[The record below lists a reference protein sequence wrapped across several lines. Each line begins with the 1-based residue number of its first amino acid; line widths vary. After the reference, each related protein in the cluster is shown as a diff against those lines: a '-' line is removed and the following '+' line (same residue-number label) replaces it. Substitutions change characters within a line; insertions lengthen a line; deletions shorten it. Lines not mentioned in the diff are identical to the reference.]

1 MIVLNLNDF
10 KKCFLNKIGIFAN
23 TPCRPFFPDERGLS
37 FTKNVKGDDMEK
49 EKQYDIAN
57 LSNEELQQV
66 STLEKTI
73 SREKG
78 EEVVLIAY
86 KEDK

>member
-1 MIVLNLNDF
+1 
-10 KKCFLNKIGIFAN
+10 
-23 TPCRPFFPDERGLS
+23 
-37 FTKNVKGDDMEK
+37 MEK